1 MSSSDSVRSTFRS
14 GTVSAGRV
22 QNLLDEPDRV
32 PKSQFFD
39 HFDRLN
45 GVLLGAT
52 KLGFGYSVEHA
63 STSGKDQAGVGGFCR
78 DRGNSRS
85 FSRSS
90 VSQAQSF
97 KPNSSSIE
105 PIELLFI
112 AYIHEKLVMAFKDK
126 LMLPQSRQKPPT
138 PA

>member
-1 MSSSDSVRSTFRS
+1 MSSSDSVRSNLRIRS

-39 HFDRLN
+39 HFDCLN

-63 STSGKDQAGVGGFCR
+63 STSGKDQAGV
-78 DRGNSRS
+78 RGNSRS

-90 VSQAQSF
+90 VYQAQSF